1 MAARVGTGG
10 GGDGGAATAAA
21 REVVARVVA
30 MEVDLVAV
38 REEGDGGGE
47 SGRVGGTEEVARVG
61 ASVARGRRWRGRRRR
76 WGGEGGGLEVVMEAV
91 VTVVAVTAAARGV
104 DLAERRCCLCRRP
117 SCCRSRAQQALAAVK
132 VLGLGAGKE
141 VAVAVHNT
149 SPSVSGWFVVCRYS
163 IQGTWHVCVEA
174 RNLLSETWIVDEL
187 EHERRR
193 SHRIV
198 ARTVGVEI
206 VRDAGVL
213 PVR

>member
-1 MAARVGTGG
+1 MAAGKEVAREEEEMGE
-10 GGDGGAATAAA
+10 A
-21 REVVARVVA
+21 REV
-30 MEVDLVAV
+30 
-38 REEGDGGGE
+38 G
-47 SGRVGGTEEVARVG
+47 S
-61 ASVARGRRWRGRRRR
+61 
-76 WGGEGGGLEVVMEAV
+76 EVVMEAV

-117 SCCRSRAQQALAAVK
+117 SCCRSRLQTSTRCCQSPWPGSWQRSGSSCTQHIAKCQWAVC
-132 VLGLGAGKE
+132 GL
-141 VAVAVHNT
+141 
-149 SPSVSGWFVVCRYS
+149 SVFDS
-163 IQGTWHVCVEA
+163 GTWHVCVEA

>member
-1 MAARVGTGG
+1 M
-10 GGDGGAATAAA
+10 
-21 REVVARVVA
+21 
-30 MEVDLVAV
+30 
-38 REEGDGGGE
+38 
-47 SGRVGGTEEVARVG
+47 
-61 ASVARGRRWRGRRRR
+61 
-76 WGGEGGGLEVVMEAV
+76 
-91 VTVVAVTAAARGV
+91 
-104 DLAERRCCLCRRP
+104 DLAEEDVVCVEDRALQV
-117 SCCRSRAQQALAAVK
+117 RSKQALAAVK
-132 VLGLGAGKE
+132 VLGLGAAE